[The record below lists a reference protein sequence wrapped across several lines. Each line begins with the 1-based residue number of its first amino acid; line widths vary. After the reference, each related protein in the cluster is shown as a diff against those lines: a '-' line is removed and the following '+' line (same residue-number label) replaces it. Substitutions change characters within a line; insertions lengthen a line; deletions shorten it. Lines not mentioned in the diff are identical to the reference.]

1 MPRTLGQSNE
11 VRLELRRGTAV
22 SVTIGGCQGS
32 GTEPLV
38 FLAEEC
44 GDRVSIHRAVRPS
57 RFTLPG
63 ERNGSGLSASAI
75 ATRAQVLAGTLK
87 SPWDPGGSLK
97 AVGKSPW
104 IKRLP
109 TSPSLLGERHSTG
122 GATGVRN
129 HYKAHGLLG
138 NEEQFKFSKP
148 SYPLIYIIY
157 KGLFF
162 N

>member
-104 IKRLP
+104 IERRQSPAAVHDFPIP
-109 TSPSLLGERHSTG
+109 TRG
-122 GATGVRN
+122 
-129 HYKAHGLLG
+129 
-138 NEEQFKFSKP
+138 KP
-148 SYPLIYIIY
+148 LNRRCYRGPEPL
-157 KGLFF
+157 
-162 N
+162 